1 MRELGM
7 IISDKVLQ
15 SLCQKHLHEIGAGI
29 DTFLPDIIV
38 RYVSEIKKFGYTRYG
53 NFFFLGDDF
62 YVWEKDDKYAEDHN
76 QDVVEAVFGV
86 ECEGRGYARRVI
98 FAGVQTGF
106 NIFELQKINLKC
118 QRIGLPKI
126 SLKAAL
132 AS

>member
-38 RYVSEIKKFGYTRYG
+38 RYVSENKKFGYTRFG

-106 NIFELQKINLKC
+106 KDCNGE
-118 QRIGLPKI
+118 RI
-126 SLKAAL
+126 
-132 AS
+132 